1 MNLDISKVKIAMIN
15 ANLLTVEALG
25 KKMGCSKQNLGQIFD
40 RCRCRPKTAKKLAD
54 ALNVPVEQIIKET
67 TLEQFSSDALI
78 KETTLEQFS
87 SDALID
93 ELKRRLRTRDARHE
107 NT

>member
-1 MNLDISKVKIAMIN
+1 MNLDINKVEIAMIN
-15 ANLLTVEALG
+15 ANLLTLEALG
-25 KKMGCSKQNLGQIFD
+25 KKMGCSKQNVNIILA
-40 RCRCRPKTAKKLAD
+40 RCTCSPKTVKKLAD

-78 KETTLEQFS
+78 
-87 SDALID
+87 D
-93 ELKRRLRTRDARHE
+93 ELKRRLKTRDARHE

>member
-1 MNLDISKVKIAMIN
+1 MNLDMSKVEIAMIN
-15 ANLLTVEALG
+15 ANLMTLEALG
-25 KKMGCSKQNLGQIFD
+25 KKMGCSKQNVNIIFA
-40 RCRCRPKTAKKLAD
+40 RCRCSPKTVKKLAD
-54 ALNVPVEQIIKET
+54 ALNVPVEQIM
-67 TLEQFSSDALI
+67 

-93 ELKRRLRTRDARHE
+93 ELKRRLKTRDAHHE

>member
-1 MNLDISKVKIAMIN
+1 MNLDINKVEIAMIN
-15 ANLLTVEALG
+15 ANLMTLEALG
-25 KKMGCSKQNLGQIFD
+25 EKMGCSKQNVNVILD
-40 RCRCRPKTAKKLAD
+40 RCRCSPKTVKKLAD

-78 KETTLEQFS
+78 
-87 SDALID
+87 D
-93 ELKRRLRTRDARHE
+93 ELKRRLKTSDARYE

>member
-1 MNLDISKVKIAMIN
+1 MILDRNKVEVAMVNADILSIN
-15 ANLLTVEALG
+15 ELS
-25 KKMGCSKQNLGQIFD
+25 KKMGCTKQNVSQLFYRGS
-40 RCRCRPKTAKKLAD
+40 CNTKTAKKLAD

-78 KETTLEQFS
+78 
-87 SDALID
+87 D
-93 ELKRRLRTRDARHE
+93 ELKRRLKTRDAHHE

>member
-25 KKMGCSKQNLGQIFD
+25 KKMGCSKQNLGLIFD

-67 TLEQFSSDALI
+67 TLEQV
-78 KETTLEQFS
+78 S

-93 ELKRRLRTRDARHE
+93 ELKRRLRTGDARHE

>member
-1 MNLDISKVKIAMIN
+1 MNLDISKVEIAMIN

-67 TLEQFSSDALI
+67 TLEP
-78 KETTLEQFS
+78 FS

>member
-1 MNLDISKVKIAMIN
+1 MNLDISKVGIAMIN

-54 ALNVPVEQIIKET
+54 ALNVPVEQIIK
-67 TLEQFSSDALI
+67 
-78 KETTLEQFS
+78 KKTTLEQFS

>member
-1 MNLDISKVKIAMIN
+1 MNLDISKVEIAMIN
-15 ANLLTVEALG
+15 ANLLTLEALG
-25 KKMGCSKQNLGQIFD
+25 KKMGCSKQNMNAIFT
-40 RCRCRPKTAKKLAD
+40 RCACSLKTAKKLAD

-78 KETTLEQFS
+78 
-87 SDALID
+87 D
-93 ELKRRLRTRDARHE
+93 ELKRRLKTRDARHE

>member
-1 MNLDISKVKIAMIN
+1 MNLDISKVEIAMIN
-15 ANLLTVEALG
+15 ANLVTLEALG
-25 KKMGCSKQNLGQIFD
+25 KKMGCSAQNVSVILTRG
-40 RCRCRPKTAKKLAD
+40 RCSPKTAKTLSD

-67 TLEQFSSDALI
+67 TLA
-78 KETTLEQFS
+78 QFS

-93 ELKRRLRTRDARHE
+93 ELKRRLKARDARHE

>member
-1 MNLDISKVKIAMIN
+1 MNLDISKVNIAMIN
-15 ANLLTVEALG
+15 ANLLTLEALG
-25 KKMGCSKQNLGQIFD
+25 KKMGCSKQNVNIIFARG
-40 RCRCRPKTAKKLAD
+40 RCSPKTVKKLAD
-54 ALNVPVEQIIKET
+54 ALNVPAEQII
-67 TLEQFSSDALI
+67 I

-93 ELKRRLRTRDARHE
+93 ELRRRLKTRDARHE

>member
-1 MNLDISKVKIAMIN
+1 MNLDISKVEIAMVN
-15 ANLLTVEALG
+15 ANILTLEALG
-25 KKMGCSKQNLGQIFD
+25 KKMGCSKQNINRIFAC
-40 RCRCRPKTAKKLAD
+40 CRCSPKTVKKLSD

-78 KETTLEQFS
+78 
-87 SDALID
+87 D
-93 ELKRRLRTRDARHE
+93 ELKRRLKTRDARHE

>member
-1 MNLDISKVKIAMIN
+1 MNLDINKVEIAMIN
-15 ANLLTVEALG
+15 ANLLTLGALG
-25 KKMGCSKQNLGQIFD
+25 KKMGCSFQNVSVILNRG
-40 RCRCRPKTAKKLAD
+40 RCSPKTAKTLAD

-67 TLEQFSSDALI
+67 TLA
-78 KETTLEQFS
+78 QFS

-93 ELKRRLRTRDARHE
+93 ELKRRLKARDARHE

>member
-25 KKMGCSKQNLGQIFD
+25 KKMGCSKQNVNRIFT
-40 RCRCRPKTAKKLAD
+40 RCRCSPKTAKKLAD

-78 KETTLEQFS
+78 
-87 SDALID
+87 D

>member
-1 MNLDISKVKIAMIN
+1 MNLDISKVEIAMIN

-25 KKMGCSKQNLGQIFD
+25 KKMGCSKQNLSHIFD

-54 ALNVPVEQIIKET
+54 ALNVPVEQIINET
-67 TLEQFSSDALI
+67 TLEQFSSDALR
-78 KETTLEQFS
+78 
-87 SDALID
+87 D

>member
-1 MNLDISKVKIAMIN
+1 MNLDMSKVEIAMIN
-15 ANLLTVEALG
+15 ANLMTLEALG
-25 KKMGCSKQNLGQIFD
+25 KKMGCSKQNVNIICS
-40 RCRCRPKTAKKLAD
+40 RCRCSPKSVKKLAD
-54 ALNVPVEQIIKET
+54 ALTVPVEQI
-67 TLEQFSSDALI
+67 I

-93 ELKRRLRTRDARHE
+93 ELKRRLKTRDAHHE

>member
-1 MNLDISKVKIAMIN
+1 MNLDRSKVNIAMIN
-15 ANLLTVEALG
+15 ANLLTLEALG
-25 KKMGCSKQNLGQIFD
+25 KKMGCSTQNVSNILTRG
-40 RCRCRPKTAKKLAD
+40 RCSSKTAKTLAD

-78 KETTLEQFS
+78 
-87 SDALID
+87 D
-93 ELKRRLRTRDARHE
+93 ELRRRLKTRDARHE

>member
-1 MNLDISKVKIAMIN
+1 MRQSINLDISKVEIAMIN
-15 ANLLTVEALG
+15 ANLLTLEALG
-25 KKMGCSKQNLGQIFD
+25 KKMGCSKQNVNTIFTL
-40 RCRCRPKTAKKLAD
+40 CGCSPKTAKKLAD

-78 KETTLEQFS
+78 
-87 SDALID
+87 D
-93 ELKRRLRTRDARHE
+93 ELKRRLKARDARHE